1 MLSHEDLAILDRIE
15 NQMLERYLDEWFGIQ
30 DDDNDGQ
37 DDQDDKI
44 HGAEWEDE

>member
-30 DDDNDGQ
+30 DDDNYGQ